1 MTASRNYL
9 ATQWRLWQERKMTA
23 STDYL
28 AAQWWLRQEQGLNQA
43 EEIALQQW
51 LAAHPSHQIAW
62 TEMMGVDV
70 MLHQLPPNQI
80 DQLRHDVHAS
90 LNAASAH
97 DAPAK
102 LATRSAEP
110 SLWSRCWQ
118 RLGNSLPSVAL
129 ASCAMVVLV
138 CSLLWFDQR
147 QPEYQQTF
155 ASARGQFISQTLPD
169 GSKVELDTGT
179 ELHIALYRDRRE
191 VRLQHGQAMFH
202 VSKDA
207 EKPFHVLTDHARITV
222 LGTQFSVRNINEQ
235 VNVAVREGKVR
246 VAAFNQHDTKGQAS
260 GIAILQ
266 AGDAINLAA
275 GDLSALKHI
284 APEAVAC
291 WRTGRLTFD
300 NTTLADALAEFER
313 YTPTGLSLADPS
325 LAKLRISGSFE
336 VSKLKQFTTALTQ
349 VLPVRINKGRIESVA
364 APS

>member
-1 MTASRNYL
+1 MT
-9 ATQWRLWQERKMTA
+9 E
-23 STDYL
+23 STDYQ
-28 AAQWWLRQEQGLNQA
+28 AAQWWLKQEQGLDQA
-43 EEIALQQW
+43 GEIALQQW

-62 TEMMGVDV
+62 TEMMDVDA
-70 MLHQLPPNQI
+70 LLGQLPASQTAALSR
-80 DQLRHDVHAS
+80 DVRTQLT
-90 LNAASAH
+90 
-97 DAPAK
+97 
-102 LATRSAEP
+102 TRSSP
-110 SLWSRCWQ
+110 SFWSHCWQ
-118 RLGNSLPSVAL
+118 RTYNAFPQMAI

-147 QPEYQQTF
+147 QPEYQHSF
-155 ASARGQFISQTLPD
+155 ATARGQFISQTLPD

-179 ELHIALYRDRRE
+179 ELHVALYRDRRE

-207 EKPFHVLTDHARITV
+207 TKPFHVLTNHARITV

-235 VNVAVREGKVR
+235 VNVAVKEGKVR

-266 AGDAINLAA
+266 AGDAISLAA
-275 GDLSALKHI
+275 GDLSAVKHI

-349 VLPVRINKGRIESVA
+349 VLPVRINKGQIESAA